1 MRVGFIG
8 LGNMGGSMATT
19 LLRGGHELSVYDL
32 RPSAMG
38 PLLDAGARPLTSAVE
53 AARSCEVVFTSLP
66 TLASVKAVYLGGDGL
81 VAASSPGQIL
91 VDLSTIL
98 PQLAKQVHDQAAD
111 RAVDTLDCPVSGG
124 TEAARRGTLTLMA
137 GGREE
142 VFHRVEGL
150 LSLIGQSIFYVG
162 PSGTGT
168 LVKLIN
174 QLLMGVN
181 NAGVLEGMALAERSG
196 IDTGRLLEILSA
208 SSGAS
213 VALQNRAQRIVRR
226 EYQAGASV
234 DIVEKDMSLVLALA
248 EELGSEVPMAV
259 RARAVYQE
267 GKERGIGDLDIAAIS
282 DFYREI

>member
-1 MRVGFIG
+1 
-8 LGNMGGSMATT
+8 
-19 LLRGGHELSVYDL
+19 
-32 RPSAMG
+32 MG
-38 PLLDAGARPLTSAVE
+38 PLLEAGARPLAGAAE
-53 AARSCEVVFTSLP
+53 AARSCDVVFTSLP
-66 TLASVKAVYLGGDGL
+66 TLASVKGVYLGAEGL

-98 PQLAKQVHDQAAD
+98 PRLAKQVHQEARE

-142 VFHRVEGL
+142 AFHRVEGL
-150 LSLIGQSIFYVG
+150 LGLIGQSVFYVG

-196 IDTGRLLEILSA
+196 IEPDRLLEILSV

-213 VALQNRAQRIVRR
+213 VALQNRGHRIVRR

-248 EELGSEVPMAV
+248 EELGSEVPMAA
-259 RARAVYQE
+259 RARACVS
-267 GKERGIGDLDIAAIS
+267 GG
-282 DFYREI
+282 